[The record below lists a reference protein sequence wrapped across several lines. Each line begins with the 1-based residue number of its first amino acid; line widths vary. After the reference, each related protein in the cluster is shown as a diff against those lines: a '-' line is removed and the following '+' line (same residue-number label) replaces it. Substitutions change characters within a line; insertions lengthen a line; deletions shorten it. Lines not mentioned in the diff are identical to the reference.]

1 MAGASTGSRSTVKDG
16 PLIANLRQAVLGLQ
30 AKFTLLVVGLALAV
44 GAIVGTVTVD
54 FSSTLVKRLH
64 YDQCRQTAALL
75 AKKAPTEY
83 AAGVGSLG
91 ELARQMARTE
101 PLLFVSFMD
110 PEGRLL
116 AADRGR
122 KPDCA
127 PKSLE
132 GFTPHTTIGSPLFVS
147 KGRAKVAYLDVTYPV
162 KDDVPEELAPSAEGR
177 STLLGYVR
185 IGFSLERTLAEV
197 ASTTELLSGIAVL
210 VIAMTVPLGF
220 LVVRRMVGPL
230 RSLSRTMARFAD
242 GDLGARSPVRRPDEI
257 GELAGAYNLMA
268 DKLGQ
273 KHQEISELNAELE
286 ERVQQRTKQLREL
299 AARDPLTG
307 LYNRRHFS
315 EVLNRRF
322 AEAKRYGHELAC
334 MMLDLDDFKSVNDR
348 FGHQIGDELL
358 ILTGI
363 TITTEL
369 RTADVA
375 ARFGGDEFIILLPQT
390 DTPPARVLGERIMG
404 KLSAAIREQFPECR
418 VTASVGVGCMV
429 DVATEDPD
437 DLIRAADKAL
447 YEAKTRGKN
456 TIVAREVPA

>member
-1 MAGASTGSRSTVKDG
+1 MKTD
-16 PLIANLRQAVLGLQ
+16 
-30 AKFTLLVVGLALAV
+30 
-44 GAIVGTVTVD
+44 VTD
-54 FSSTLVKRLH
+54 
-64 YDQCRQTAALL
+64 
-75 AKKAPTEY
+75 
-83 AAGVGSLG
+83 
-91 ELARQMARTE
+91 ELAQ
-101 PLLFVSFMD
+101 
-110 PEGRLL
+110 
-116 AADRGR
+116 
-122 KPDCA
+122 
-127 PKSLE
+127 
-132 GFTPHTTIGSPLFVS
+132 
-147 KGRAKVAYLDVTYPV
+147 
-162 KDDVPEELAPSAEGR
+162 SAEGR
-177 STLLGYVR
+177 STVLGYVR

-210 VIAMTVPLGF
+210 VIAITIPLGF

-230 RSLSRTMARFAD
+230 RSLSGTMARFAD

-273 KHQEISELNAELE
+273 KHQEISELNAKLE

-334 MMLDLDDFKSVNDR
+334 MMLDLDNFKSVNDR
-348 FGHQIGDELL
+348 FGHQVGDELL

-390 DTPPARVLGERIMG
+390 DTPPARVLGERIMN
-404 KLSAAIREQFPECR
+404 KLSAAVREQFPECPA
-418 VTASVGVGCMV
+418 TASVGVGCMV
-429 DVATEDPD
+429 DVTTEDPD

-447 YEAKTRGKN
+447 YEAKIRGKN